1 MHGIAG
7 TITTSSGYS
16 SAAGLR
22 HHLLDDSLLD
32 ATADTSDAGGVC
44 QLMFN
49 TKTVN
54 WRAGGD
60 KYGID
65 NPVLA
70 GQQRWSL
77 IDRRA
82 STLPAGVAA
91 SGSCDD
97 ISGILGDLSLSPTN
111 TTDMSNVSAVMG
123 GADGADISL
132 IKVQCTMHG
141 AVRRRTTLKHGRKP
155 TVWELCISAHMFWN
169 SWAHGRVIT
178 LPCTTQ
184 RCAIFHRDRCQLETL
199 MLEPL

>member
-1 MHGIAG
+1 MYVAG

-32 ATADTSDAGGVC
+32 ATADTSDAGGTC

-49 TKTVN
+49 SKAVN

-65 NPVLA
+65 NPMLA
-70 GQQRWSL
+70 GQQRWSQM
-77 IDRRA
+77 DRRA
-82 STLPAGVAA
+82 STLPAGVAGGGDDT
-91 SGSCDD
+91 GSM
-97 ISGILGDLSLSPTN
+97 LGDLSLSPTN

-155 TVWELCISAHMFWN
+155 TVCELCTHEYMFWS

-178 LPCTTQ
+178 LRCTTR
-184 RCAIFHRDRCQLETL
+184 RCAIFRSNRCQPGTL
-199 MLEPL
+199 MQESL